1 MLLGFLLI
9 TGLFSMFVSNTA
21 TAAMMLTFLAPVFKQ
36 LPPEGL
42 NLGIGFGEWM
52 MFMFPLV
59 VVLLLLSWFIIKK
72 LYPFTQKTI
81 ELKIEGEL
89 KHNFKT
95 KVVIVTFILTVALWL
110 LDSVSGINSYT
121 VALVPFMIFSLT
133 GVIDRR
139 DLEEINCKLNV
150 IGGTPTVLISVA
162 VAASSAMVLP
172 ISTPPNALAFAT
184 NLISQKDMARI
195 GLIIGI
201 MSMVLG
207 ISMLYLLVT
216 MHLI

>member
-1 MLLGFLLI
+1 MP
-9 TGLFSMFVSNTA
+9 SQPVRPV
-21 TAAMMLTFLAPVFKQ
+21 LTHILPRCCSSPLEAKARFKQ

-89 KHNFKT
+89 KQ
-95 KVVIVTFILTVALWL
+95 
-110 LDSVSGINSYT
+110 
-121 VALVPFMIFSLT
+121 
-133 GVIDRR
+133 
-139 DLEEINCKLNV
+139 INCKLNV

-162 VAASSAMVLP
+162 VAASSAKVLP
-172 ISTPPNALAFAT
+172 ISTPPNTLAFAT

-207 ISMLYLLVT
+207 ISMLYLLET
-216 MHLI
+216 MHLIIRLKN

>member
-1 MLLGFLLI
+1 
-9 TGLFSMFVSNTA
+9 MFVSNTA

-89 KHNFKT
+89 KQ
-95 KVVIVTFILTVALWL
+95 
-110 LDSVSGINSYT
+110 
-121 VALVPFMIFSLT
+121 
-133 GVIDRR
+133 
-139 DLEEINCKLNV
+139 INCKLNV

-207 ISMLYLLVT
+207 ISMLYLLGT

>member
-1 MLLGFLLI
+1 MN
-9 TGLFSMFVSNTA
+9 VD
-21 TAAMMLTFLAPVFKQ
+21 
-36 LPPEGL
+36 
-42 NLGIGFGEWM
+42 
-52 MFMFPLV
+52 
-59 VVLLLLSWFIIKK
+59 LLSWSPLLFSWKSFLCTDKVWIKIDN
-72 LYPFTQKTI
+72 LCRPCDHAFHRRIHPCHRSRYDRYWRTSCQ
-81 ELKIEGEL
+81 GAAQ
-89 KHNFKT
+89 
-95 KVVIVTFILTVALWL
+95 ALWKQ
-110 LDSVSGINSYT
+110 
-121 VALVPFMIFSLT
+121 
-133 GVIDRR
+133 DRR

-207 ISMLYLLVT
+207 ISMLYLLGT

>member
-1 MLLGFLLI
+1 
-9 TGLFSMFVSNTA
+9 MFVFNTA
-21 TAAMMLTFLAPVFKQ
+21 TATMMLTFLAPMFKK

-89 KHNFKT
+89 KQ
-95 KVVIVTFILTVALWL
+95 
-110 LDSVSGINSYT
+110 
-121 VALVPFMIFSLT
+121 
-133 GVIDRR
+133 
-139 DLEEINCKLNV
+139 INCKLNV
-150 IGGTPTVLISVA
+150 ISGTPTVLISVA

-172 ISTPPNALAFAT
+172 ISTPPNTLAFAT

-207 ISMLYLLVT
+207 ISMLYLLGT

>member
-42 NLGIGFGEWM
+42 NLGIGFSEWM

-89 KHNFKT
+89 KQ
-95 KVVIVTFILTVALWL
+95 
-110 LDSVSGINSYT
+110 
-121 VALVPFMIFSLT
+121 
-133 GVIDRR
+133 
-139 DLEEINCKLNV
+139 INCKLNV

-207 ISMLYLLVT
+207 ISMLDLVGT